1 MNILKVVLLRGQGPL
16 MDNWRFRSLVYDFR
30 SILNENM
37 ALYGGFNQNCGTNW
51 LANWAYCLKKLK
63 HPGPSS
69 QIVCKHVL
77 QFCWP
82 KQKYTHKHF
91 QYKNGLSPCPGM
103 ADGCHTNTPG
113 FEPKATMHVWSSIR
127 GKLTASLHLKMD
139 GLEYQF
145 PFLEWPIL
153 KRKSSTQLEQKPWW
167 LSMKYCLFNRDPD
180 NGFS

>member
-1 MNILKVVLLRGQGPL
+1 MWLLGAMNILKVVLLRGQGPL

-113 FEPKATMHVWSSIR
+113 FEPNLSEINSDFSFR
-127 GKLTASLHLKMD
+127 LTTVSCSPLW
-139 GLEYQF
+139 E
-145 PFLEWPIL
+145 
-153 KRKSSTQLEQKPWW
+153 
-167 LSMKYCLFNRDPD
+167 N
-180 NGFS
+180 

>member
-1 MNILKVVLLRGQGPL
+1 MWPLGAMNILKVVLLRGQGPL

-91 QYKNGLSPCPGM
+91 QYKNGLSPCPAM

-139 GLEYQF
+139 GLEYSF
-145 PFLEWPIL
+145 V
-153 KRKSSTQLEQKPWW
+153 STFG
-167 LSMKYCLFNRDPD
+167 CV
-180 NGFS
+180 